1 MEYLSLVSKICTE
14 LENHLGLNDKD
25 LAEFIIDLEH
35 KNSTFDSFR
44 KALHENGAE
53 FPDSFVTNLQRII
66 NLMKPDRDTAE
77 LEGNGS
83 IKTAKADQLTRMF
96 PGLALPNDKFSKTY
110 SSGGESANESTSS
123 ESESECEKDNNKN
136 KRNKSQKDDDLDDV
150 MDELEALAPSK
161 RKQSKKDDDID
172 ETMAELEALAPSQ
185 RKSDDK
191 IKKDDVDDMMAEL
204 EALAPSK
211 RIKSDEKPSKRD
223 IDDTMDKLEAL
234 APSAQRKYEDVK
246 VKSEKKK
253 KLDRYSRSRSRSKE
267 HASRHERS
275 SRRERSR
282 DRRSRSYSPS
292 ERRKHDRRRRSRSK
306 SRDRGRMHERDRE
319 RERED
324 YRSARRRRS
333 RSRSHGHSTS
343 SSSRRRSRS
352 HDRRRRS
359 RSRERNERSDRRRS
373 RSRDRNEQSRR
384 KRSRSNSEDRL
395 GRNEKMPPPATLP
408 DDPEP
413 GKIYSGKVANIVPF
427 GCFVQLFGL
436 RKRWEGLVHISQL
449 RSEGRVTDVTEVVQ
463 RNTNVKVKV
472 MSIAGQKVSLSM
484 KEVDQAS
491 GRDLNPLSH
500 VAPEDEMRDRNPDRP
515 YSGTSLL
522 NLQVSGLYN
531 KGYDCLLTI
540 NSIAKGGSMDNDES
554 DSRKRVTR
562 ISSPERWEIK
572 QMISSGVID
581 RSEMPDFDEE
591 TGLIQKEEDD
601 EADIE
606 IEIVEEE
613 PPFLSGHGRALHDLS
628 PVRIVKN
635 PDGSLAQ
642 AAMMQSALSKERRE
656 QKMLQ
661 REQDAVAPTNM
672 SRNWIDPLPDEDE
685 SRAMTNTRGIGSG
698 AAIEVPEWKKHVIGG
713 KKSSFG
719 KKTDMSLLEQRQS
732 LPIYK
737 LRDDLIKAVSDNQ
750 ILIVI
755 GETGSGKT
763 TQITQYLAESGFTA
777 RGKIG
782 CTQPRRV
789 AAMSVAKRVAEEFGC
804 RLGQEVGYTI
814 RFEDCTSPETVIK
827 YMTDGMLC
835 TELCQNFTNSP
846 STGMLLR
853 ECLMESDLKSYS
865 VIMLDEAHER
875 TIHTDVLFGLLK
887 GAVQKRPE
895 LKLIVT
901 SATLDAVKFSQY
913 FFEAPIFTIPG
924 RTFPVE
930 VLYTKEP
937 ETDYL
942 DASLITVMQIHL
954 REPPGDILLFLTGQE
969 EIDTACEILYER
981 MKSLGPDVPELI
993 ILPVY
998 SALPSEMQT
1007 RIFDPAPAGSRKVVI
1022 ATNIAETSLT
1032 IDGIFYV
1039 VDPGFVKQK
1048 VYNSKTGMDSLV
1060 VTPISQ
1066 AAAKQRAGRAGRT
1079 GPGKCYRLYTE
1090 RAYRDEMLPTPVPE
1104 IQRTNLAMTVLQLKT
1119 MGINDLLHF
1128 DFMDAPP
1135 VESLVMALENLHS
1148 LSALDDEGLLT
1159 RLGRRM
1165 AEFPLEPNLS
1175 KMLIMSVA
1183 LQCSDEVLT
1192 IVSML
1197 SVQNVFYRPKDKQAL
1212 ADQKKAKFNQP
1223 EGDHLTLLAVYNSWK
1238 NNKFSNAWC
1247 YENFV
1252 QIRTLKRSQD
1262 VRKQLLGIMDR
1273 HKLDVVSAGKN
1284 SVRIQK
1290 AICSGFFR
1298 NASKKDPQE
1307 GYRTLVDSQVVYIHP
1322 SSALFN
1328 RQPEWVVYHELVQ
1341 TTKEYMREVTTIDPK
1356 WLVEFA
1362 PSFFRF
1368 SDPTKLSKFKKN
1380 QRLEPLYNKY
1390 EEPNAWRISRVR
1402 RRRN

>member
-1 MEYLSLVSKICTE
+1 MDELQKLEHLSLVSKLCTE
-14 LENHLGLNDKD
+14 LDNHLGINDKD
-25 LAEFIIDLEH
+25 LAEFIIDLQS
-35 KNSTFDSFR
+35 KNPTFETFR
-44 KALHENGAE
+44 KALIDNGAE
-53 FPDSFVTNLQRII
+53 FPDSLITNLERII
-66 NLMKPDRDTAE
+66 KLMKPTSNGGNADKTTF
-77 LEGNGS
+77 EGKSSDSNS
-83 IKTAKADQLTRMF
+83 KTEKLALMF
-96 PGLALPNDKFSKTY
+96 PGLAMANDKFSKTDALE
-110 SSGGESANESTSS
+110 GNS
-123 ESESECEKDNNKN
+123 ESDSEADEKREKKDIKKKIKN
-136 KRNKSQKDDDLDDV
+136 DELKAVDDAML
-150 MDELEALAPSK
+150 ELEALAPEFAAKTSK
-161 RKQSKKDDDID
+161 VESKD
-172 ETMAELEALAPSQ
+172 
-185 RKSDDK
+185 
-191 IKKDDVDDMMAEL
+191 IKK
-204 EALAPSK
+204 
-211 RIKSDEKPSKRD
+211 
-223 IDDTMDKLEAL
+223 
-234 APSAQRKYEDVK
+234 
-246 VKSEKKK
+246 KSEK
-253 KLDRYSRSRSRSKE
+253 RSRSRSRSRERHRDRDRDRDRKRDR
-267 HASRHERS
+267 SRERH
-275 SRRERSR
+275 RESESVRSR
-282 DRRSRSYSPS
+282 DK
-292 ERRKHDRRRRSRSK
+292 ERHRERNRRSRSK
-306 SRDRGRMHERDRE
+306 SR
-319 RERED
+319 
-324 YRSARRRRS
+324 
-333 RSRSHGHSTS
+333 
-343 SSSRRRSRS
+343 
-352 HDRRRRS
+352 
-359 RSRERNERSDRRRS
+359 NRSDRRRS
-373 RSRDRNEQSRR
+373 RSRSRESSR
-384 KRSRSNSEDRL
+384 KHRRSRSRSRDRSERKRRSKSRSKERSKHSRRSRSRESKRD
-395 GRNEKMPPPATLP
+395 KMPPPAP
-408 DDPEP
+408 MADDPEP

-449 RSEGRVTDVTEVVQ
+449 RSEGRVTDVTEVVN
-463 RNTNVKVKV
+463 RNSTVKVKV
-472 MSIAGQKVSLSM
+472 MSVTGQKVSLSM
-484 KEVDQAS
+484 KEVDQET
-491 GRDLNPLSH
+491 GQDLNPLSH
-500 VAPEDEMRDRNPDRP
+500 APPPENELRDRNPDRP
-515 YSGTSLL
+515 FGGGTSLL
-522 NLQVSGLYN
+522 NLQ
-531 KGYDCLLTI
+531 
-540 NSIAKGGSMDNDES
+540 GGADNDES

-572 QMISSGVID
+572 QMISSGVLD
-581 RSEMPDFDEE
+581 RSELPDFDEE
-591 TGLIQKEEDD
+591 TGLVHKDEDD
-601 EADIE
+601 EEDIE

-661 REQDAVAPTNM
+661 REQDMDAVPTGL
-672 SRNWIDPLPDEDE
+672 SKNWIDPLPDEDS
-685 SRAMTNTRGIGSG
+685 SRTLAANVRGMGS
-698 AAIEVPEWKKHVIGG
+698 APMEVPEWKKHVIGG

-719 KKTDMSLLEQRQS
+719 KKTDMSLVEQRKS

-737 LRDDLIKAVSDNQ
+737 LRDDLIKAVTDNQ

-763 TQITQYLAESGFTA
+763 TQITQYLAECGFTN

-827 YMTDGMLC
+827 YMTDGML
-835 TELCQNFTNSP
+835 
-846 STGMLLR
+846 LR
-853 ECLMESDLKSYS
+853 ECLIEAELKSYS

-887 GAVQKRPE
+887 TAVQKRPE

-1007 RIFDPAPAGSRKVVI
+1007 RIFDPAPPGSRKVVI

-1104 IQRTNLAMTVLQLKT
+1104 IQRTNLATTVLQLKT

-1135 VESLVMALENLHS
+1135 VESLVMALEQLHS

-1183 LQCSDEVLT
+1183 LQCSDEILT

-1212 ADQKKAKFNQP
+1212 ADQKKAKFNQI

-1298 NASKKDPQE
+1298 NAAKKDPQE

-1328 RQPEWVVYHELVQ
+1328 RQPEWVIYHELVQ